1 MRVWRAK
8 EAKVCLVG
16 ETKVARVATGAG
28 YEPLVLPAPYR
39 LSCAEFTHAISL
51 VEQREAWAY
60 SADQGA
66 AYQLVREHPVAYLV
80 GKTTSVAYTTLQCI
94 TAHDE
99 CRQIV
104 DSSFDANIRKRQLKS
119 PKIYVRDSGLLHQ
132 LLGISSDKG
141 LPSHPRTG
149 ASWEGFVIEQVIA
162 LAQPDDAYFRATH
175 QGAEIDLVLSHNGNM
190 YGVECKRTDA

>member
-28 YEPLVLPAPYR
+28 YETLVLPAPYR

-51 VEQREAWAY
+51 VEQREACAY

-80 GKTTSVAYTTLQCI
+80 GKTTSVATLERRPE
-94 TAHDE
+94 TP
-99 CRQIV
+99 RKPSPT
-104 DSSFDANIRKRQLKS
+104 SSR
-119 PKIYVRDSGLLHQ
+119 
-132 LLGISSDKG
+132 
-141 LPSHPRTG
+141 
-149 ASWEGFVIEQVIA
+149 
-162 LAQPDDAYFRATH
+162 
-175 QGAEIDLVLSHNGNM
+175 
-190 YGVECKRTDA
+190 